1 MSSRLLTVGIATIAA
16 GALLAGCTPPNENP
30 SDTKVDTGA
39 TFDGTYSATESS
51 TASSHASSS
60 STAHTTTTQ
69 AATDDEITID
79 LSSTTLT
86 EGANLDV
93 EVTGLNPDL
102 GYYAAICAANG
113 SEVTPTPYCTGSDY
127 DVDAQAWLRNGEHGT
142 EPIAEDGTAS
152 FSITPRAIG
161 EDVNCHEEE
170 CVFMIFG
177 DEHNGIGE
185 VHEATVPVT
194 FNA

>member
-30 SDTKVDTGA
+30 SDIKVDTGA
-39 TFDGTYSATESS
+39 TFDGTYPATESSAGESS
-51 TASSHASSS
+51 TASSDAD
-60 STAHTTTTQ
+60 TTTTQ
-69 AATDDEITID
+69 APADDEITIE

-86 EGANLDV
+86 DGANLDV
-93 EVTGLNPDL
+93 EVTGLNPNL
-102 GYYAAICAANG
+102 GYYAAICAAAG
-113 SEVTPTPYCTGSDY
+113 SEVTPTPYCTGTDY
-127 DVDAQAWLRNGEHGT
+127 DVDAQAWLRNGEEGT

-161 EDVNCHEEE
+161 EDVNCNEEE

-177 DEHNGIGE
+177 DEYNGIGE
-185 VHEATVPVT
+185 VSEATVPVS